1 MDSLTQ
7 MVLGAAV
14 GEAVLGKKIG
24 NRAILWGAVAGT
36 LPDLDVLA
44 NGFMS
49 PIDALAFH
57 RGITHSAVVCLLA
70 ALGMGWLIPRL
81 YTNSR
86 HKWVAVSAWVLFG
99 LIISLSLFFAGNI
112 SLVKSII
119 SIGIL
124 LIFFYFIHKRYSSP
138 NYHTR
143 LTASTRDWQRMFWWA
158 LITHPILDCF
168 TTYGTQILLPFTDK
182 RVSFDNISVA
192 DPLYT
197 IPLLVF
203 LLLAMNKSAGT
214 GIRSKLN
221 WLGLGI
227 SSVYMM
233 LTILN
238 KQYVNS
244 VFTASLES
252 QNIQYERYMTT
263 PTILNNVL
271 WSGIAE
277 TDTSFFMG
285 QYSLFDSQKKFVL
298 QEVPKNHTDIQAYL
312 TSDYTLKKLAWFSN
326 GYFTVQ
332 AEQPDQLIWYDLR
345 FGSFRLSPEGKDEFV
360 FRFDLNK
367 NDNQFIMQKQPTR
380 PRDGDPN
387 AMMNALWTRV
397 KGI

>member
-14 GEAVLGKKIG
+14 GEAALGKKIG
-24 NRAILWGAVAGT
+24 NRAMLWGAVAGT

-57 RGITHSAVVCLLA
+57 RGITHSAVVCLVA
-70 ALGMGWLIPRL
+70 ALGMGWLIPKM
-81 YTNSR
+81 YSFNR
-86 HKWVAVSAWVLFG
+86 HKWIAVSTWILFG
-99 LIISLSLFFAGNI
+99 TAISMGLLFAGGI

-119 SIGIL
+119 SLSIL
-124 LIFFYFIHKRYSSP
+124 LIFFYLIHKRYSNP
-138 NYHTR
+138 NYHTN
-143 LTASTRDWQRMFWWA
+143 LQASTGDWQRMFWWSF
-158 LITHPILDCF
+158 ITHPILDCF

-192 DPLYT
+192 DPVYT

-203 LLLAMNKSAGT
+203 LLLAMNKPVGSQV
-214 GIRSKLN
+214 RSKLN

-233 LTILN
+233 FTILN
-238 KQYVNS
+238 KQYINS
-244 VFTASLES
+244 VFTSSLEN

-277 TDTSFFMG
+277 TDSSYFMG
-285 QYSLFDSQKKFVL
+285 QYSLFDSEKKFIL
-298 QEVPKNHTDIQAYL
+298 QEVPKNHVVIQKYVS
-312 TSDYTLKKLAWFSN
+312 SDYTLKKLAWFSN
-326 GYFTVQ
+326 GYFTVN
-332 AEQPDQLIWYDLR
+332 ADEPDRLIWYDLR
-345 FGSFRLSPEGKDEFV
+345 FGSFRLSPDAKDEFV
-360 FRFDLNK
+360 FRFDLEK
-367 NDNQFIMQKQPTR
+367 KDDRFIMQKQPTR